1 MAAERDSLKEAC
13 PSFVTSD
20 GVFRV
25 SRVSELFSFKKGF
38 ASFSK

>member
-1 MAAERDSLKEAC
+1 MAADRRHVKDAYLR
-13 PSFVTSD
+13 FVTSD

-25 SRVSELFSFKKGF
+25 SELFSFKKVI